1 MIKLTKAE
9 AEPLKEQRAKLD
21 ITVAQQLW
29 DLFEKEQR
37 VGMMQCIRTLVGVG
51 LDQLNDW
58 LRDGTAQFGDKNME
72 AFLKK
77 ECKGLDLWEKKG
89 QQVPTLDMFQKL
101 SGRTADWWDLGK
113 CGGFFRMYGTFFEYF
128 GKDNPQWAQHLLFKE
143 GQDSWKQHTA
153 TGARPGLPFGKYSPD
168 LKRIGKAE
176 TTVRESHPRARELL
190 KDPTKIPKV
199 IDGLVHRPYGDESG
213 SAGITL
219 FKLLQWS
226 TIKKIDTLYGLPEGA
241 DISGTTCDHL
251 FGIYHT
257 IYLMET
263 GRSTP
268 KSIKFTAGSSAD
280 LDYINDRKP
289 LIILLP
295 LIQMIREYH
304 HSLLESAAALSLNDM
319 IDYKIGFYSSLLALN
334 YARTYNVQGK
344 LSIKVVPWR
353 PTNVPLANTVRN
365 LLMDAEKKAPHMYCC
380 SYDDKTKGTD
390 VVGYLLDKSNEEE
403 VKKFKA
409 LARLG
414 PETYNNFHLLQEK
427 ITMSYIA
434 SQLRISQLLK

>member
-1 MIKLTKAE
+1 
-9 AEPLKEQRAKLD
+9 
-21 ITVAQQLW
+21 
-29 DLFEKEQR
+29 
-37 VGMMQCIRTLVGVG
+37 
-51 LDQLNDW
+51 
-58 LRDGTAQFGDKNME
+58 
-72 AFLKK
+72 
-77 ECKGLDLWEKKG
+77 
-89 QQVPTLDMFQKL
+89 
-101 SGRTADWWDLGK
+101 
-113 CGGFFRMYGTFFEYF
+113 
-128 GKDNPQWAQHLLFKE
+128 
-143 GQDSWKQHTA
+143 
-153 TGARPGLPFGKYSPD
+153 
-168 LKRIGKAE
+168 
-176 TTVRESHPRARELL
+176 
-190 KDPTKIPKV
+190 
-199 IDGLVHRPYGDESG
+199 
-213 SAGITL
+213 
-219 FKLLQWS
+219 
-226 TIKKIDTLYGLPEGA
+226 
-241 DISGTTCDHL
+241 
-251 FGIYHT
+251 
-257 IYLMET
+257 
-263 GRSTP
+263 
-268 KSIKFTAGSSAD
+268 
-280 LDYINDRKP
+280 
-289 LIILLP
+289 
-295 LIQMIREYH
+295 MIREYH

>member
-58 LRDGTAQFGDKNME
+58 LKDGTALQGEKNMKT
-72 AFLKK
+72 FLAK
-77 ECKGLDLWEKKG
+77 ECKGLDLWENKG

-101 SGRTADWWDLGK
+101 SGRSADWWDIGK
-113 CGGFFRMYGTFFEYF
+113 CGGFFRMYATFFEYF
-128 GKDNPQWAQHLLFKE
+128 GKGDE
-143 GQDSWKQHTA
+143 GQESWKQHTS
-153 TGARPGLPFGKYSPD
+153 TGALKGLPFGKYSPFEG
-168 LKRIGKAE
+168 RTGAAE
-176 TTVRESHPRARELL
+176 IKFRETHPRARLGGQSAQV
-190 KDPTKIPKV
+190 PKV
-199 IDGLVHRPYGDESG
+199 VDGLVHRPYGDESG

-268 KSIKFTAGSSAD
+268 KSIKFSMGSNPAD

-295 LIQMIREYH
+295 LVQMIREYH

-334 YARTYNVQGK
+334 YARTYNAQGK

-353 PTNVPLANTVRN
+353 PTNIPLANTVRT
-365 LLMDAEKKAPHMYCC
+365 LLADAEKKAPHMYCC
-380 SYDDKTKGTD
+380 SYDDKAKGTD
-390 VVGYLLDKSNEEE
+390 DVGYLLDKSNEAE

-427 ITMSYIA
+427 ITMSFIA
-434 SQLRISQLLK
+434 SQLRSAQLLK